1 MQVLVSGNWTTYK
14 SRVVQYLQQLAII
27 TPYARLEMS
36 YSNRSDEKK
45 GMNLRFERRSEQMP
59 AQAREVKHHPS
70 SVNNLLVQQLLENS
84 KSKTLLKFLTGD
96 LSGISPS
103 VAKRLIERLGDA
115 FEEDMSPAEMDDK
128 QITRLVQLLRSTDDL
143 FKSPDGGCLSPLGE
157 YNLNLGIQKVCGSY
171 VRLFE

>member
-1 MQVLVSGNWTTYK
+1 MIEHKLRPNDENWIGTEMQVLVAGNWTTYK

-70 SVNNLLVQQLLENS
+70 SVS
-84 KSKTLLKFLTGD
+84 C
-96 LSGISPS
+96 GI
-103 VAKRLIERLGDA
+103 
-115 FEEDMSPAEMDDK
+115 
-128 QITRLVQLLRSTDDL
+128 
-143 FKSPDGGCLSPLGE
+143 
-157 YNLNLGIQKVCGSY
+157 
-171 VRLFE
+171 

>member
-59 AQAREVKHHPS
+59 SQAREVKHHPS